1 MAENT
6 GTEKGAGA
14 AVVPANGAVAAAK
27 PATPAKGTMSVAKKG
42 TALPECQLIT
52 RLEDRG
58 ADSLRKVILQL
69 SGNDPLFVEK
79 FAECCKMQ
87 VNRHWKRNE
96 KKEWTNPFL
105 LIPLNS
111 QLEALYKCASR
122 KILPDGYNANLVP
135 YIGRDEKKVE
145 VVIDYKGL
153 VDCAIR
159 EGIIL
164 DADAKEVCE
173 NDTFEWN
180 CGEVTRWTFDFRKP
194 RGKICGYC
202 GWVIMPDNRKKWH
215 YMDCEEIS
223 QVRACA
229 KTQKI
234 WDKWVGEMS
243 KKTVIRRMFKT
254 IRNTP
259 ALVAMMD
266 VDNDSFDL
274 DGEEE
279 ATPAKVTPTRSVY
292 GDPNRKPAL
301 RAPAAKQLADARARN
316 VSHGDPLA
324 DEPEAGVEVIDPQ
337 PEPIPARQVEKPAS
351 VQEAELFT

>member
-6 GTEKGAGA
+6 GTGT
-14 AVVPANGAVAAAK
+14 AVVPANVAVAAAK
-27 PATPAKGTMSVAKKG
+27 PATPAKGAMAVAKKG
-42 TALPECQLIT
+42 ATLPECQLIT
-52 RLEDRG
+52 RLEDKG

-180 CGEVTRWTFDFRKP
+180 CGEITRWTFDFRKP
-194 RGKICGYC
+194 RGRICGYC
-202 GWVIMPDNRKKWH
+202 GWVVMPDGRKKWH

-223 QVRACA
+223 QVRSCA
-229 KTQKI
+229 RTQKI
-234 WDKWVGEMS
+234 WDKWEGEMS

-274 DGEEE
+274 DNEEE
-279 ATPAKVTPTRSVY
+279 ATPAKTTPTRSVY

-301 RAPAAKQLADARARN
+301 RAPAAKQLADARQRN

-324 DEPEAGVEVIDPQ
+324 DEPEVGVEVVDDAAQPQ
-337 PEPIPARQVEKPAS
+337 PEPIPAQPVAQPAS

>member
-135 YIGRDEKKVE
+135 YLGRDEKKVE
-145 VVIDYKGL
+145 VVIDYKGPSARVSSL
-153 VDCAIR
+153 
-159 EGIIL
+159 
-164 DADAKEVCE
+164 
-173 NDTFEWN
+173 
-180 CGEVTRWTFDFRKP
+180 
-194 RGKICGYC
+194 
-202 GWVIMPDNRKKWH
+202 
-215 YMDCEEIS
+215 
-223 QVRACA
+223 
-229 KTQKI
+229 
-234 WDKWVGEMS
+234 
-243 KKTVIRRMFKT
+243 
-254 IRNTP
+254 
-259 ALVAMMD
+259 
-266 VDNDSFDL
+266 
-274 DGEEE
+274 
-279 ATPAKVTPTRSVY
+279 TPTRRRSARTTRSS
-292 GDPNRKPAL
+292 GTAARL
-301 RAPAAKQLADARARN
+301 RGGRSTSASRAAKSAATA
-316 VSHGDPLA
+316 
-324 DEPEAGVEVIDPQ
+324 AG
-337 PEPIPARQVEKPAS
+337 
-351 VQEAELFT
+351 